1 MNILLATYWGVPNRG
16 AAHRY
21 IDVLKSGLESQGH
34 RVDVLSHDPSMIKL
48 YVNEDPGRTI
58 RKSKIRDAVSREVQ
72 IYYDTHYEEVESWIQ
87 WRDIERYTFELAAA
101 YLVDVREYDAVHTQ
115 DIVSTRAM
123 SRIMPAGKPLI
134 ATIHGLLSEEMQDQG
149 LLEET
154 DSPRTRYLAIEEI
167 FGVMSADV
175 AIVPKWLKKEYRSR
189 FRIPGRQLTTEPYIL
204 DDEERLALET
214 IKLYEGVGQKDE

>member
-16 AAHRY
+16 TAHRY
-21 IDVLKSGLESQGH
+21 IDALKSGLESQGH

-72 IYYDTHYEEVESWIQ
+72 IYYDTHYEEVDSWIQ
-87 WRDIERYTFELAAA
+87 WRGIERYTFELAAA

-134 ATIHGLLSEEMQDQG
+134 ATIHGLLSEEMMDQG

-167 FGVMSADV
+167 FGVMSADMT
-175 AIVPKWLKKEYRSR
+175 IVPEWLKKEYRSR
-189 FRIPGRQLTTEPYIL
+189 FLIPGRQLTTEPYVL
-204 DDEERLALET
+204 DDEEWLALET